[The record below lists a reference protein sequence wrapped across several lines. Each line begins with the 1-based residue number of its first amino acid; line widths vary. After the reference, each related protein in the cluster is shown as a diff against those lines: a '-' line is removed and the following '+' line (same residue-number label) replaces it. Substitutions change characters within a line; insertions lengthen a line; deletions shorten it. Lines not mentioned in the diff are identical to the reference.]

1 MMGNDGC
8 EKFTT
13 VVRSMGV
20 MGDDGQI
27 WLLKCYHSSLQHGSQ
42 CRGWLGLP
50 CTHCTPSY
58 LSLSFCRS
66 RNQLDLMIRT
76 SLNQTNLRS
85 LDNQLMNWS
94 EDCTPAWNQFS
105 NQAWIEQNF
114 VAPGHKV
121 LIRCKSVCS
130 TLIRWRLVRSRQV
143 SDQMLAGTRLALFT
157 EESQRF
163 WKPNSESISLM
174 TRFLMMITLFLNWQ
188 IDHSKRWSGLT
199 RRWSSTVLWQSW
211 TSPTQVHWS
220 QVNLIHHAQTTIK
233 CFEWS
238 KLVNWTSLAE
248 SVLRRKGWWMRVGEG
263 GLTFKI
269 GHNLGFLH
277 ASAKYSSYWY

>member
-1 MMGNDGC
+1 MRIGQWLTMTGNDGC

-13 VVRSMGV
+13 VVCSMAASAG
-20 MGDDGQI
+20 G
-27 WLLKCYHSSLQHGSQ
+27 
-42 CRGWLGLP
+42 GWACLAH
-50 CTHCTPSY
+50 TAFRH

-66 RNQLDLMIRT
+66 RNQLDLVIRT
-76 SLNQTNLRS
+76 SSNQTNLRS

-94 EDCTPAWNQFS
+94 EDCTPAWNRFS

-163 WKPNSESISLM
+163 WKPDSESISLMM

-188 IDHSKRWSGLT
+188 IDHSKRWSVLT
-199 RRWSSTVLWQSW
+199 RRWSSTVLGQLW
-211 TSPTQVHWS
+211 TSP
-220 QVNLIHHAQTTIK
+220 
-233 CFEWS
+233 
-238 KLVNWTSLAE
+238 
-248 SVLRRKGWWMRVGEG
+248 R
-263 GLTFKI
+263 
-269 GHNLGFLH
+269 
-277 ASAKYSSYWY
+277 